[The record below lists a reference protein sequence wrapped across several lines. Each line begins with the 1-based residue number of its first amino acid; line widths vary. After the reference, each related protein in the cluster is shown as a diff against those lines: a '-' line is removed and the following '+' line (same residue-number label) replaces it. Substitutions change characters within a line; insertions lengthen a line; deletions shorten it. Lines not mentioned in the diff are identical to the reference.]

1 MNRLNFTPVQFYALL
16 ALVCLLHFQC
26 GKSKTQPSLPEN
38 PGNIDT
44 FVNPLQGGADPW
56 VYHKDGFYYYL
67 QTTGNNIRIWKTNA
81 ISKLASV
88 TSQVIF
94 TPTPGA
100 ANSRNIW
107 APEIHYMDNKWYIY
121 YTAGN
126 GDDLSQRTW
135 VLENS
140 SPDPTLGTW
149 TDKGRIF
156 SSGADF
162 WAIDGTVMQ
171 YNGSSYFVWSGRPDP
186 TNTNFTQNLYIS
198 RMINP
203 WTLEPQTTLISS
215 PQYAWEKNG
224 FGVNEAPESLQGP
237 SGRQFLIY
245 SASYCG
251 TDEYALGMLTLKAS
265 GNPMVSSDWEKSP
278 QPVFVK
284 QPQNA
289 AFGPGHPAFFT
300 SPDGK
305 ETWLIY
311 HANSNSGEG
320 CAERRNIRI
329 QQFTFDSS
337 GFPVFQQP
345 IATGLKVKRPSG
357 ES

>member
-1 MNRLNFTPVQFYALL
+1 MKRLKFTSVQFYVLL
-16 ALVCLLHFQC
+16 ALICFLHLQC

-38 PGNIDT
+38 PGNADT
-44 FVNPLQGGADPW
+44 FVNPLQSGADPW
-56 VYHKDGFYYYL
+56 VYYKEGFYYYL
-67 QTTGNNIRIWKTNA
+67 QTTGNNIRIWKTDA
-81 ISKLASV
+81 MSKLGSA
-88 TSQVIF
+88 TSQLVF
-94 TPTPGA
+94 SPVPGT

-107 APEIHYMDNKWYIY
+107 APEIHYLDHKWYIY

-149 TDKGRIF
+149 TEKGRIF
-156 SSGADF
+156 SSNTDF

-171 YNGSSYFVWSGRPDP
+171 YNGIHYFLWSGRPDP
-186 TNTNFTQNLYIS
+186 ANTNLTQNLYIS
-198 RMINP
+198 KMVNP
-203 WTLEPQTTLISS
+203 WTLEPQATMISS

-245 SASYCG
+245 SASFCG
-251 TDEYALGMLTLKAS
+251 TDDYALGMLTLKAS
-265 GNPMVSSDWEKSP
+265 GNPMVSSDWEKNP
-278 QPVFVK
+278 QPVLTK
-284 QPQNA
+284 QPQNK
-289 AFGPGHPAFFT
+289 AFGPGHCAFFT

-320 CAERRNIRI
+320 CAEMRNIRI
-329 QQFTFDSS
+329 QQFTFNPS
-337 GFPVFQQP
+337 GFPVFQEP
-345 IATGLKVKRPSG
+345 VASGLKVKRPSG
-357 ES
+357 ER